1 MEGIILKKK
10 IVSVLM
16 CSIMTASLLIGC
28 GSSSDGNSGNS
39 DTGTSDSATSDTAT
53 AEGPEKIE
61 LKVWSPEDEYDIA
74 VEQCNAFAENHP
86 EYDITFTFEKVEN
99 ADSITQLKND
109 PEVAADV
116 FVYPT
121 GGIPEMIEA
130 GLIYPITVDVENVK
144 SAYGANAIK
153 SCSSDGTLYG
163 IPQTP
168 NAFFMYYNK
177 SLFSDE
183 DVKSVETMLSKDL
196 GDGIK
201 NFSCTISNSWYIESF
216 FYANG
221 GTLYGAD
228 GTDPTECSWNDE
240 KGYAV
245 GKYLLDLVANDKYV
259 EDTDSIASSMFQE
272 GKLGAVCSGTWS
284 SEDFKAALG
293 DDLGA
298 CVLPTIEIDGQ
309 TCQLSN
315 FADFKAYGVK
325 SSTLYPKAA
334 QQLAEWLGGEES
346 QLKRFEA
353 ISMTPTVSALLE
365 NDSVKANVAVYALSE
380 MTGNYSTPQPTT
392 SQISEYWSPV
402 EAFGYGIV
410 NGEITEA
417 NLQEKLD
424 AMVDG
429 ITSKLAE

>member
-1 MEGIILKKK
+1 MKKK
-10 IVSVLM
+10 LLSALLCVA
-16 CSIMTASLLIGC
+16 MTASMLIGC
-28 GSSSDGNSGNS
+28 GSAEQAATETADKAADAATETTVE
-39 DTGTSDSATSDTAT
+39 DTEAATT
-53 AEGPEKIE
+53 AEVEKVE
-61 LKVWSPEDEYDIA
+61 LKVWSPEDEHDIT
-74 VEQCNAFAENHP
+74 VEQCEAFAANHP
-86 EYDITFTFEKVEN
+86 EYEITFTYENVEN

-109 PEVAADV
+109 PDVAADV

-130 GLIYPITVDVENVK
+130 GLIYPITVDAENVK
-144 SAYGANAIK
+144 SAYGENAIK
-153 SCSSDGTLYG
+153 SCSSDGVLYG

-177 SLFSDE
+177 SLFTED
-183 DVKSVETMLSKDL
+183 DVKSIETMLAKDL
-196 GDGIK
+196 GSDVK
-201 NFSCTISNSWYIESF
+201 NFSFTISNSWYVESF

-221 GTLYGAD
+221 GILYGED
-228 GTDPTECSWNDE
+228 GTDGTQCSWNDE
-240 KGYAV
+240 KGVAV

-259 EDTDSIASSMFQE
+259 EDIDGIAASMFQE

-298 CVLPTIEIDGQ
+298 TVLPTAEIDGKV
-309 TCQLSN
+309 CQLSN

-353 ISMTPTVSALLE
+353 INMTPTVTALLE
-365 NDSVKANVAVYALSE
+365 NESVQANVAACALSE
-380 MTGNYSTPQPTT
+380 MTGKFSTPQPTT
-392 SQISEYWSPV
+392 SQISQYWAPV
-402 EAFGYGIV
+402 EAFGKGIV
-410 NGEITEA
+410 NGDITEA
-417 NLQEKLD
+417 NLQESLD
-424 AMVDG
+424 SMVEG
-429 ITSKLAE
+429 VTTKLAE

>member
-1 MEGIILKKK
+1 
-10 IVSVLM
+10 
-16 CSIMTASLLIGC
+16 MTASMLIGC
-28 GSSSDGNSGNS
+28 GSTQGTATNAADSTTASSDG
-39 DTGTSDSATSDTAT
+39 
-53 AEGPEKIE
+53 PEAIE
-61 LKVWSPEDEYDIA
+61 LKVWSPEDEHDIT
-74 VEQCNAFAENHP
+74 VEQCETFAANHP
-86 EYDITFTFEKVEN
+86 EYEITFTYENVEN

-144 SAYGANAIK
+144 SAYGENAIK
-153 SCSSDGTLYG
+153 SCSADGTLYG

-168 NAFFMYYNK
+168 NSFFMYYNK
-177 SLFSDE
+177 SLFNEDE
-183 DVKSVETMLSKDL
+183 VKSIETMLAKDL

-201 NFSCTISNSWYIESF
+201 NFSFTVSNSWYVESF

-221 GTLYGAD
+221 GTLYGED
-228 GTDPTECSWNDE
+228 GTDGTQCSWNDE
-240 KGYAV
+240 KGVAV
-245 GKYLLDLVANDKYV
+245 GKYLIDLVANDKYV
-259 EDTDSIASSMFQE
+259 EDIDGIASSLFQE

-298 CVLPTIEIDGQ
+298 CVLPTAVIDGQ
-309 TCQLSN
+309 TVQLSN

-325 SSTLYPKAA
+325 SGTKYPKAA

-353 ISMTPTVSALLE
+353 ISMVPTVSALLE
-365 NDSVKANVAVYALSE
+365 NESVQANVAACALSE

-392 SQISEYWSPV
+392 AQISEYWAPV
-402 EAFGYGIV
+402 EAFGTGIV
-410 NGEITEA
+410 NGDITEA
-417 NLQEKLD
+417 NLQASLD
-424 AMVDG
+424 SMVEG
-429 ITSKLAE
+429 ITSKLTE